1 MAPGLVSTRDVARAD
16 WIAPRMRPWGR
27 HGTPVAS
34 VVPGGFAAYAR
45 VLHPVH
51 DDGDTWL
58 TWADACRESGA
69 TPHALMQWT
78 AITPQR
84 LVNRASPNQGGLV
97 PDTLDF
103 VMEHL
108 PAVGDVTHAWWIGW
122 GEFNGGSRRFG
133 WNEDGSTWWEAVSE
147 FVDPDFPVFKLPS
160 REYVLFRGP
169 LDADLGPRGTREVH
183 DPSPSLLWPDDH
195 TWCLATEVDFDST
208 LVGAT
213 AEVVDAILA
222 DPRLEAWPVEPGDD
236 LSIAGDRV
244 NGS

>member
-84 LVNRASPNQGGLV
+84 LVTRPPRTRA
-97 PDTLDF
+97 
-103 VMEHL
+103 
-108 PAVGDVTHAWWIGW
+108 
-122 GEFNGGSRRFG
+122 GS
-133 WNEDGSTWWEAVSE
+133 
-147 FVDPDFPVFKLPS
+147 S
-160 REYVLFRGP
+160 R
-169 LDADLGPRGTREVH
+169 TRWT
-183 DPSPSLLWPDDH
+183 S
-195 TWCLATEVDFDST
+195 
-208 LVGAT
+208 
-213 AEVVDAILA
+213 
-222 DPRLEAWPVEPGDD
+222 
-236 LSIAGDRV
+236 
-244 NGS
+244 